1 MLTAPRRFGSAI
13 LSHRGTSPRRHAP
26 DRREPA
32 RHTGCT
38 ARRVESR
45 RRSPLLALFQAEDRH
60 TRLDVLCEFA
70 PSDGEHEERVLWLTD
85 LVGWLR
91 PARGERFAPR
101 LRFLAARLGQRPES
115 QAAVAQAIARLVSAI
130 EVERLLAYGGIPL
143 EFHFAGAVREWLTLH
158 TLPTACRTSD
168 GASVLRIALVEAD
181 LGWIGEPDLMAFLR
195 GFVDAAL
202 AESLARALRGALTDL
217 AHQLVAQAHAPNVR
231 RLAAGERSPFHGLY
245 EAVVTFDAAP
255 TDDAG
260 YRALRGRVRQC
271 SLLLRAH
278 GAELVERGA
287 SLNTT
292 FQLRRMGEQLRRL
305 DVLASV
311 RHDPSDHAVTEAL
324 VAIAKDVVRGAS
336 GRRLF
341 TRSADLLAQ
350 NIVDSAAEVGRSY
363 LDEEHSSFRAAALAG
378 AGGGAIMAGA
388 TLAKYTLAALHLP
401 PLYEGVVFAINYAAA
416 FCAAY
421 LLHFTIATKLPA
433 HTAAVLARSVQ
444 GGEGHRARLRAFV
457 TVFRSTVR
465 LQIAGLFGNVIVA
478 GPLALV
484 VDQAFRRIAGRH
496 LVSEH
501 TAEHILT
508 STSLLGPSFLFA
520 GLTGVFLW
528 VSSLVGAFGDN
539 WTRSAALADRLATNR
554 RVLRR
559 IEATRARAWADLVV
573 GRVGGLAGNATLGLL
588 LGLVPAAF
596 VIAHLPIEIRHVTV
610 STSAVA
616 LALSQGGGTRAEV
629 ALALSGLV
637 VIGVVNV
644 VVSFVL
650 ALVLALRASQGLR
663 AAPASIA
670 LVRIGLGRWLRGRP
684 V

>member
-1 MLTAPRRFGSAI
+1 MKAVRP
-13 LSHRGTSPRRHAP
+13 SPF
-26 DRREPA
+26 
-32 RHTGCT
+32 
-38 ARRVESR
+38 
-45 RRSPLLALFQAEDRH
+45 LALLQRDEGH
-60 TRLDVLCEFA
+60 TRLDEICEFA
-70 PSDGEHEERVLWLTD
+70 PADGEDEERVLWLTD
-85 LVGWLR
+85 LVEWLR

-101 LRFLAARLGQRPES
+101 LRFLEARLRQQPASR
-115 QAAVAQAIARLVSAI
+115 AAVARTFERLVSRI

-143 EFHFAGAVREWLTLH
+143 DFHFFGAVREWLLLH
-158 TLPTACRTSD
+158 TLPTACKTSD
-168 GASVLRIALVEAD
+168 GASVLRIALAEGD
-181 LGWIGEPDLMAFLR
+181 LQWVGAPGLIAFFR
-195 GFVDAAL
+195 GFVDAPL
-202 AESLARALRGALTDL
+202 AESLSRALRGALTDL

-231 RLAAGERSPFHGLY
+231 RLAAGDRSPFHGLY
-245 EAVVTFDAAP
+245 EAVATFDAAP

-260 YRALRGRVRQC
+260 YLALRGRVRQC
-271 SLLLRAH
+271 SLLLGAH

-305 DVLASV
+305 DVLTTV
-311 RHDPSDHAVTEAL
+311 RHDPSDEAL
-324 VAIAKDVVRGAS
+324 AEALAAIAKDVVRGTN

-363 LDEEHSSFRAAALAG
+363 LDEERSSFRAAALAG

-388 TLAKYTLAALHLP
+388 TIAKYALAALHLP
-401 PLYEGVVFAINYAAA
+401 ALYEGVVFAVNYGAA

-444 GGEGHRARLRAFV
+444 GGAGHRARLRDFV

-465 LQIAGLFGNVIVA
+465 LQIAGLFGNVVVA

-484 VDQAFRRIAGRH
+484 ADRGFRALAGRH
-496 LVSEH
+496 LVSAH
-501 TAEHILT
+501 TAEHVLT

-528 VSSLVGAFGDN
+528 VSSLVGAYGDN
-539 WTRSAALADRLATNR
+539 WTRAAALADRLATNR

-559 IEATRARAWADLVV
+559 IEPTRARAWADAVV

-596 VIAHLPIEIRHVTV
+596 VIAHVPVEIRHVTV

-616 LALSQGGGTRAEV
+616 LALSQGVGTRAEV
-629 ALALSGLV
+629 VLALSGLV

-650 ALVLALRASQGLR
+650 ALFLALRASQGMR
-663 AAPASIA
+663 PAPASIA